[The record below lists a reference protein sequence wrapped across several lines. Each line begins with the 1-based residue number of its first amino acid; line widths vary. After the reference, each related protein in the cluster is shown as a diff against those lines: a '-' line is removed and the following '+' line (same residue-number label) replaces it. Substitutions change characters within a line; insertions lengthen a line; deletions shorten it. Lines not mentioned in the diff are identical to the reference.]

1 MPKHESS
8 ARAGKG
14 RHAGTN
20 PAAVVQAWGRAQGA
34 AAIAAPMLSGT
45 DFTMTQLRL
54 MGQLMRRGRVSGRD
68 LAKALAI
75 TPSSV
80 VTLVDRLERKGFVR
94 RAADQTDRRV
104 TWIELTTEGR
114 TSFQSLWLPAAQKVM
129 EVVSQFT
136 GEERDIF
143 ERLLNR
149 VAAHLEPKV
158 DG

>member
-1 MPKHESS
+1 
-8 ARAGKG
+8 
-14 RHAGTN
+14 
-20 PAAVVQAWGRAQGA
+20 
-34 AAIAAPMLSGT
+34 MLSGT